1 MAGGESARR
10 SARGLSPMSHLDS
23 RGATPAA
30 DRSIEQASL
39 IGTLV
44 HLWPYIWPGDRADL
58 KMRVVWSVVLLLLA
72 KVATLTVPFTFK
84 WAIDALTG
92 ADSAPVQ
99 PSNWTMWLIASPL
112 VMTASYGA
120 LRVLM
125 AVLTQWRDGI
135 FARVAMHAVRK
146 LASITFVHMHELSLR
161 FHLERKTGGLTR
173 VLERGRLGI
182 EVIVRMVILQLVPT
196 IVEVSLLMAVLL
208 WKFDWRYVLVTM
220 ITVVLFMYY
229 TYVATEWRIEI
240 RRKMNESDTEANTK
254 AIDSLLNY
262 ETVKYFGAE
271 TREADRY
278 DQSMARYERA
288 SVKTYT
294 SLAVLNTGQAI
305 IFTAGLTATM
315 LMCAIG
321 VRRGNN
327 TVGDFVMVNAMMI
340 QLYQPLNFMGMV
352 YREIKQAIIDIEKM
366 FSVLSKNPEIKDSP
380 GARPLVVT
388 SGRVTFDDVR
398 FSYDPERPI
407 LQGLSF
413 EVPAGK
419 TVAIVGPSGAGKST
433 ISRLLFRLY
442 DVSGGRIL
450 IDGHDIRDVTQ
461 TSLRASIG
469 MVPQDT
475 VLFNDTIRYNI
486 RYGRWD
492 ATNAE
497 VEEAAQLAQ
506 IDGFIRMS
514 TKGYDTQVGERGLK
528 LSGGE
533 KQRVAIARTV
543 LKGPPI
549 LVLDE
554 ATSALDSHT
563 EHEIQGAL
571 ERVARNR
578 TSLVIAHRLSTIVG
592 ADEIIVLDQGHIAE
606 RGTHAQLLA
615 SNGLYASMWNRQR
628 EAEEARE
635 KLARIADEQEAPN
648 RMPPQVD
655 EGPAA
660 PATTELTTPAAA
672 E

>member
-1 MAGGESARR
+1 MSQPD
-10 SARGLSPMSHLDS
+10 SSPNP
-23 RGATPAA
+23 GTAAAAA
-30 DRSIEQASL
+30 DHSIERASL
-39 IGTLV
+39 AGTLA
-44 HLWPYIWPGDRADL
+44 HLWPYIWPGDRPDL
-58 KMRVVWSVVLLLLA
+58 KMRVVWSVVLLLIA
-72 KVATLTVPFTFK
+72 KVATMVVPFTFK
-84 WAIDALTG
+84 WATDALTG

-99 PSNWTMWLIASPL
+99 SSNWQMWLIASPL
-112 VMTASYGA
+112 IMTTSYGA
-120 LRVLM
+120 LRILM

-146 LASITFVHMHELSLR
+146 LAYLTFVHMHELSLR

-173 VLERGRLGI
+173 VLERGRTGI
-182 EVIVRMVILQLVPT
+182 ETIVRMVILQLAPT
-196 IVEVSLLMAVLL
+196 IVEVALLMAVLL
-208 WKFDWRYVLVTM
+208 WKFDWRYLVATL
-220 ITVVLFMYY
+220 ITVVAFMYY
-229 TYVATEWRIEI
+229 TYIATEWRIGI
-240 RRKMNESDTEANTK
+240 RRKMNESDSEANTK

-271 TREADRY
+271 QREAERY
-278 DQSMARYERA
+278 DHSMERYERA

-294 SLAVLNTGQAI
+294 SLAVLNTGQAV
-305 IFTAGLTATM
+305 IFTIGLTATM
-315 LMCAIG
+315 LLCAIG
-321 VRRGNN
+321 VRAGHN

-340 QLYQPLNFMGMV
+340 QLYTPLNFMGLV
-352 YREIKQAIIDIEKM
+352 YREIKQAVIDIEKM
-366 FSVLSKNPEIKDSP
+366 FVVLEQKAEVKDIA

-388 SGRVTFDDVR
+388 SGTVRFDDVR
-398 FSYDPERPI
+398 FSYDADRPI
-407 LQGLSF
+407 LKGLSF

-450 IDGHDIRDVTQ
+450 IDGQDIREVTQ
-461 TSLRASIG
+461 DSLRSAIG

-492 ATNAE
+492 ASDVE
-497 VEEAAQLAQ
+497 VEAAAQLAQ
-506 IDGFIRMS
+506 IDSFIKMS
-514 TKGYDTQVGERGLK
+514 PKGYETQVGERGLK

-543 LKGPPI
+543 LKAPPI

-571 ERVARNR
+571 ERVSRNR

-592 ADEIIVLDQGHIAE
+592 ADEIIVLDQGRITE
-606 RGTHAQLLA
+606 RGTHAQLLSTA
-615 SNGLYASMWNRQR
+615 GLYASMWNRQR

-635 KLARIADEQEAPN
+635 RLARIDENDASSSTSAP
-648 RMPPQVD
+648 VD
-655 EGPAA
+655 GM
-660 PATTELTTPAAA
+660 LTRPAAA

>member
-1 MAGGESARR
+1 MTDIGSPHDVGEAP
-10 SARGLSPMSHLDS
+10 L
-23 RGATPAA
+23 AA
-30 DRSIEQASL
+30 DKSIERATL

-44 HLWPYIWPGDRADL
+44 HLWPYIWPSDRADL
-58 KMRVVWSVVLLLLA
+58 KMRVVWSVVVLLIA
-72 KVATLTVPFTFK
+72 KLATLSVPFTFK

-92 ADSAPVQ
+92 ADTAPVQ
-99 PSNWTMWLIASPL
+99 SSNWTMWLIASPL
-112 VMTASYGA
+112 IMTLSYGG
-120 LRVLM
+120 LRIVM

-135 FARVAMHAVRK
+135 FAGVAMHAVRK
-146 LASITFVHMHELSLR
+146 LAYLTFVHMHELSLR

-196 IVEVSLLMAVLL
+196 IVEVSLLTAVLL
-208 WKFDWRYVLVTM
+208 WQFDWRYVVASL
-220 ITVVLFMYY
+220 ITVVVFMYY
-229 TYVATEWRIEI
+229 TYIATEWRIEI
-240 RRKMNESDTEANTK
+240 RRKMNDSDTEANTK

-262 ETVKYFGAE
+262 ETVKYFSAE
-271 TREADRY
+271 QREAERY
-278 DQSMARYERA
+278 DRSMERYERN

-305 IFTAGLTATM
+305 IFTAGLTAIM
-315 LMCAIG
+315 VMCAIG
-321 VRRGNN
+321 VRNGTN
-327 TVGDFVMVNAMMI
+327 TVGDFVLVNAMMI

-366 FSVLSKNPEIKDSP
+366 FGVLSRNPEVKDVP
-380 GARPLVVT
+380 GAKPLIVT
-388 SGRVTFDDVR
+388 SGSVRFDDVQ
-398 FSYDPERPI
+398 FAYDAERPI
-407 LQGLSF
+407 LKGLSF

-442 DVSGGRIL
+442 DVSGGKIL
-450 IDGHDIRDVTQ
+450 IDGQDIRNVTQ
-461 TSLRASIG
+461 SSLRASIG

-486 RYGRWD
+486 RYGRWEASD
-492 ATNAE
+492 EE
-497 VEEAAQLAQ
+497 VEEAARLAQ

-514 TKGYDTQVGERGLK
+514 PKGYETQVGERGLK

-533 KQRVAIARTV
+533 KQRVAIARTI

-563 EHEIQGAL
+563 EHEIQEAL
-571 ERVARNR
+571 ERVSRNR

-592 ADEIIVLDQGHIAE
+592 ADEIIVLDQGRIAE
-606 RGTHAQLLA
+606 RGTHGRLLA
-615 SNGLYASMWNRQR
+615 SGGLYASMWNRQR

-635 KLARIADEQEAPN
+635 RLAQIGDEDDAPN
-648 RMPPQVD
+648 RAPPPIDDPLV
-655 EGPAA
+655 
-660 PATTELTTPAAA
+660 AA

>member
-1 MAGGESARR
+1 MAHADSQPGARQPPP
-10 SARGLSPMSHLDS
+10 SQGTSGDK
-23 RGATPAA
+23 
-30 DRSIEQASL
+30 SIEQATL
-39 IGTLV
+39 IGTLA

-58 KMRVVWSVVLLLLA
+58 KMRVVWSMVLLLVA
-72 KVATLTVPFTFK
+72 KVATLSVPFTFK

-92 ADSAPVQ
+92 ADTAPVQ
-99 PSNWTMWLIASPL
+99 ASNWTLWLIASPL
-112 VMTASYGA
+112 IMTASYGA

-125 AVLTQWRDGI
+125 AVLTQWRDGL

-146 LASITFVHMHELSLR
+146 LAYLTFVHMHELSLR

-173 VLERGRLGI
+173 VLERGRSGI

-196 IVEVSLLMAVLL
+196 VVEVALLVAVLL
-208 WKFDWRYVLVTM
+208 WQFDWRYVLVTL
-220 ITVVLFMYY
+220 ITVVIFMYY

-262 ETVKYFGAE
+262 ETVKYFSAE
-271 TREADRY
+271 QREATRY
-278 DQSMARYERA
+278 DRSMEGYERN

-294 SLAVLNTGQAI
+294 SLAVLNTGQAV

-321 VRRGNN
+321 VRNGTN
-327 TVGDFVMVNAMMI
+327 TVGDFVMINAMMI

-352 YREIKQAIIDIEKM
+352 YREIKQAVIDIEKM
-366 FSVLSKNPEIKDSP
+366 FSVLSRHPEIKDVA
-380 GARPLVVT
+380 GAKPLIVT
-388 SGRVTFDDVR
+388 SGSVRFDDVQ
-398 FSYDPERPI
+398 FSYDPERQI
-407 LQGLSF
+407 LKGLSF

-450 IDGHDIRDVTQ
+450 IDGQDIKNVTQ
-461 TSLRASIG
+461 STLRASIG

-492 ATNAE
+492 ASDAE

-506 IDGFIRMS
+506 IDGFIKMS
-514 TKGYDTQVGERGLK
+514 PKGYETQVGERGLK

-543 LKGPPI
+543 LKAPPI

-563 EHEIQGAL
+563 EQEIQDAL
-571 ERVARNR
+571 ERVSRNR

-592 ADEIIVLDQGHIAE
+592 ADEIIVLDQGKIAE
-606 RGTHAQLLA
+606 RGTHSQLLA
-615 SNGLYASMWNRQR
+615 SGGLYASMWNRQR
-628 EAEEARE
+628 EAQEARE
-635 KLARIADEQEAPN
+635 RLARIADDNEAPN
-648 RMPPQVD
+648 RAPPPVED
-655 EGPAA
+655 GLVTPAKA
-660 PATTELTTPAAA
+660 ELT
-672 E
+672 EI

>member
-1 MAGGESARR
+1 MAHTDTAPGAGEA
-10 SARGLSPMSHLDS
+10 LPSPN
-23 RGATPAA
+23 RP
-30 DRSIEQASL
+30 EQATL

-58 KMRVVWSVVLLLLA
+58 KMRVVWSMVLLLVA
-72 KVATLTVPFTFK
+72 KVATLAVPFTFK

-92 ADSAPVQ
+92 ADTAPLQ
-99 PSNWTMWLIASPL
+99 ASNWTLWLVASPL
-112 VMTASYGA
+112 IMTLGYGG

-146 LASITFVHMHELSLR
+146 LAYLTFVHMHELSLR

-196 IVEVSLLMAVLL
+196 VVEVTLLMAVLL
-208 WKFDWRYVLVTM
+208 WQFDWRYVLATM
-220 ITVVLFMYY
+220 ITVVVFMYY

-240 RRKMNESDTEANTK
+240 RRRMNDSDTEANTK

-262 ETVKYFGAE
+262 ETVKYFSAE
-271 TREADRY
+271 QREATRY
-278 DQSMARYERA
+278 DRSMERYERA

-315 LMCAIG
+315 VMCAIG
-321 VRRGNN
+321 VRSGRN

-352 YREIKQAIIDIEKM
+352 YREIKQAVIDIEKM
-366 FSVLSKNPEIKDSP
+366 FAVLSRNPEIKDVS
-380 GARPLVVT
+380 GARPLIVT
-388 SGRVTFDDVR
+388 SGNLRFDDVR

-407 LQGLSF
+407 LKGLSF

-442 DVSGGRIL
+442 DVSSGRIL
-450 IDGHDIRDVTQ
+450 IDGQDIRNVTQ

-492 ATNAE
+492 ASDAE
-497 VEEAAQLAQ
+497 VEEAARLAQ
-506 IDGFIRMS
+506 IDGFIKMS
-514 TKGYDTQVGERGLK
+514 PKGYETQVGERGLK

-543 LKGPPI
+543 LKAPPI

-563 EHEIQGAL
+563 EQEIQDAL
-571 ERVARNR
+571 ERVSRGR

-592 ADEIIVLDQGHIAE
+592 ADEIIVLDQGRIAE
-606 RGTHAQLLA
+606 RGTHSRLLA
-615 SNGLYASMWNRQR
+615 SGGLYASMWNSQR
-628 EAEEARE
+628 EAQEARE
-635 KLARIADEQEAPN
+635 RLARIADENDAPN
-648 RMPPQVD
+648 REPPPLDDV
-655 EGPAA
+655 
-660 PATTELTTPAAA
+660 LVTPAAA

>member
-1 MAGGESARR
+1 MTEIDSSLEPEAAPQPVSSVQSAT
-10 SARGLSPMSHLDS
+10 LL
-23 RGATPAA
+23 
-30 DRSIEQASL
+30 
-39 IGTLV
+39 GTLV

-58 KMRVVWSVVLLLLA
+58 KMRVVWSMVLLLVA
-72 KVATLTVPFTFK
+72 KLATLSVPFTFK

-92 ADSAPVQ
+92 HDTAPVQ
-99 PSNWTMWLIASPL
+99 SSNWTLWLIASPL
-112 VMTASYGA
+112 IMTVSYGA
-120 LRVLM
+120 VRVIM
-125 AVLTQWRDGI
+125 AILTQWRDGI
-135 FARVAMHAVRK
+135 FAKVAMHAVRK
-146 LASITFVHMHELSLR
+146 LAFLTFVHMHELSLR

-196 IVEVSLLMAVLL
+196 IVEVSLLMGVLL
-208 WKFDWRYVLVTM
+208 WQFDWRYVLATM
-220 ITVVLFMYY
+220 ITVVVYMYY
-229 TYVATEWRIEI
+229 TYIATEWRIEI
-240 RRKMNESDTEANTK
+240 RRRMNDSDTEANTK

-262 ETVKYFGAE
+262 ETVKYFSAE
-271 TREADRY
+271 EREAERY
-278 DQSMARYERA
+278 DRSMERYERA

-321 VRRGNN
+321 VRRGSN

-352 YREIKQAIIDIEKM
+352 YREIKQAVIDIEKM
-366 FSVLSKNPEIKDSP
+366 FGVLSRNPEVKDVP
-380 GARPLVVT
+380 GARPLIVT
-388 SGRVTFDDVR
+388 AGNVRFDDVR

-407 LQGLSF
+407 LKGLSF

-442 DVSGGRIL
+442 DVSGGHIL
-450 IDGHDIRDVTQ
+450 IDGQDIRNVTQ
-461 TSLRASIG
+461 SSLRASIG

-492 ATNAE
+492 ATDAE
-497 VEEAAQLAQ
+497 VEEAARMAQ
-506 IDGFIRMS
+506 IDSFIRIS
-514 TKGYDTQVGERGLK
+514 PKGYDTEVGERGLK

-543 LKGPPI
+543 LKAPPI
-549 LVLDE
+549 LLLDE

-563 EHEIQGAL
+563 EQEIQDAL
-571 ERVARNR
+571 ERVSRNR

-592 ADEIIVLDQGHIAE
+592 ADEIIVLDQGRIAE
-606 RGTHAQLLA
+606 RGTHSQLLA
-615 SNGLYASMWNRQR
+615 ANGLYASMWNRQR
-628 EAEEARE
+628 EAQEARE
-635 KLARIADEQEAPN
+635 RLALIGDEDEAPN
-648 RMPPQVD
+648 RVPPPIDDALV
-655 EGPAA
+655 
-660 PATTELTTPAAA
+660 TPAAA

>member
-1 MAGGESARR
+1 MAHTDSAPGGDETPPVSSR
-10 SARGLSPMSHLDS
+10 SV
-23 RGATPAA
+23 
-30 DRSIEQASL
+30 EQATL

-44 HLWPYIWPGDRADL
+44 HLWPYIWPGDRVDL
-58 KMRVVWSVVLLLLA
+58 KMRVVWSMVLLLVA
-72 KVATLTVPFTFK
+72 KLATLSVPFAFK

-92 ADSAPVQ
+92 ADTAPVQ
-99 PSNWTMWLIASPL
+99 SSNWTMWLIASPL
-112 VMTASYGA
+112 IMTLSYGA
-120 LRVLM
+120 VRVLM

-146 LASITFVHMHELSLR
+146 LAYLTFVHMHELSLR

-173 VLERGRLGI
+173 VLERGRAGI

-208 WKFDWRYVLVTM
+208 WKFDWRYVLATM
-220 ITVVLFMYY
+220 ITVVIFMYY
-229 TYVATEWRIEI
+229 TYLATEWRIEI

-262 ETVKYFGAE
+262 ETVKYFSAE
-271 TREADRY
+271 EREATRY
-278 DQSMARYERA
+278 DRSMEGYERA

-294 SLAVLNTGQAI
+294 SLADLNTGQAV

-321 VRRGNN
+321 VRRGTN
-327 TVGDFVMVNAMMI
+327 TVGDFVMINAMMI

-352 YREIKQAIIDIEKM
+352 YREIKQAVIDCEKM
-366 FSVLSKNPEIKDSP
+366 LGVVSRNPEVKDVP
-380 GARPLVVT
+380 GAKPLIVT
-388 SGRVTFDDVR
+388 SGSLRFEDVR
-398 FSYDPERPI
+398 FSYDSERPI
-407 LQGLSF
+407 LKGLSF

-442 DVSGGRIL
+442 DISGGKIL
-450 IDGHDIRDVTQ
+450 IDGQDIRNVTQ
-461 TSLRASIG
+461 SSLRASIG

-492 ATNAE
+492 ASDAE
-497 VEEAAQLAQ
+497 VEQAAHLAQ

-514 TKGYDTQVGERGLK
+514 PKGYETQVGERGLK

-533 KQRVAIARTV
+533 KQRVAIARTI

-563 EHEIQGAL
+563 EQEIQDAL
-571 ERVARNR
+571 ERVSRNR

-592 ADEIIVLDQGHIAE
+592 ADEIIVLDQGRTAE
-606 RGTHAQLLA
+606 RGTHSQLLA
-615 SNGLYASMWNRQR
+615 TRGLYASMWNRQR
-628 EAEEARE
+628 EAQEARE
-635 KLARIADEQEAPN
+635 KLARIADENEARN
-648 RMPPQVD
+648 RMPPSVD
-655 EGPAA
+655 EALA
-660 PATTELTTPAAA
+660 TPAAA

>member
-1 MAGGESARR
+1 MA
-10 SARGLSPMSHLDS
+10 HIDS
-23 RGATPAA
+23 VPDASDALPPSDKT
-30 DRSIEQASL
+30 IEQATL

-58 KMRVVWSVVLLLLA
+58 KMRVVWSMLLLLVA

-84 WAIDALTG
+84 WAIDALNG
-92 ADSAPVQ
+92 VGSAPVQ
-99 PSNWTMWLIASPL
+99 PNNWAMWLIVSPL
-112 VMTASYGA
+112 AMTVAYGSI
-120 LRVLM
+120 RVLM
-125 AVLTQWRDGI
+125 ALLTQWRDGI
-135 FARVAMHAVRK
+135 FAKVAMHAVRK
-146 LASITFVHMHELSLR
+146 LAYRTFVHMHELSLR
-161 FHLERKTGGLTR
+161 FHLERKTCGLTR
-173 VLERGRLGI
+173 VRERGRSGI

-196 IVEVSLLMAVLL
+196 IVEVTLLMAVLL
-208 WKFDWRYVLVTM
+208 WKFDWRYVLATM
-220 ITVVLFMYY
+220 ITVVVFMYY

-262 ETVKYFGAE
+262 ETVKYFTAE
-271 TREADRY
+271 AREATRY
-278 DQSMARYERA
+278 DQSMERYERA

-315 LMCAIG
+315 LMCAFG
-321 VRRGNN
+321 VRAGNN

-366 FSVLSKNPEIKDSP
+366 FGVLSRQTEIKDGP
-380 GARPLVVT
+380 GATPLVVA
-388 SGRVTFDDVR
+388 SGNVRFDDVR
-398 FSYDPERPI
+398 FAYDSDRPI
-407 LQGLSF
+407 LKGLSF

-442 DVSGGRIL
+442 DVSSGRIL
-450 IDGHDIRDVTQ
+450 IDGQDIRDVTQ
-461 TSLRASIG
+461 ASLRAQIG

-492 ATNAE
+492 ATDAE
-497 VEEAAQLAQ
+497 VEQAAQLAQ
-506 IDGFIRMS
+506 IESFIRMS
-514 TKGYDTQVGERGLK
+514 PKGYETQVGERGLK

-563 EHEIQGAL
+563 EHEIQEAL
-571 ERVARNR
+571 ERVSRNR

-592 ADEIIVLDQGHIAE
+592 ADDG
-606 RGTHAQLLA
+606 
-615 SNGLYASMWNRQR
+615 RQ
-628 EAEEARE
+628 
-635 KLARIADEQEAPN
+635 P
-648 RMPPQVD
+648 V
-655 EGPAA
+655 
-660 PATTELTTPAAA
+660 
-672 E
+672 

>member
-1 MAGGESARR
+1 MAHPHSTAGVGDT
-10 SARGLSPMSHLDS
+10 LSPFNNSADQ
-23 RGATPAA
+23 AT
-30 DRSIEQASL
+30 L
-39 IGTLV
+39 IGTLI
-44 HLWPYIWPGDRADL
+44 HLWPYIWPGDRFDL
-58 KMRVVWSVVLLLLA
+58 KMRVVWSVVLLIVA
-72 KVATLTVPFTFK
+72 KLATLAVPFTFK

-92 ADSAPVQ
+92 ADTAPVQ
-99 PSNWTMWLIASPL
+99 PSNWALWLIASP
-112 VMTASYGA
+112 VIMTLSYGG

-146 LASITFVHMHELSLR
+146 LAYRTFVHMHELSLR

-196 IVEVSLLMAVLL
+196 IVEVTLLMAVLL

-229 TYVATEWRIEI
+229 TYIATEWRIEI
-240 RRKMNESDTEANTK
+240 RRKMNDSDTEANTK

-262 ETVKYFGAE
+262 ETVKYFTAE
-271 TREADRY
+271 EREATRY
-278 DQSMARYERA
+278 DRSMERYERA

-315 LMCAIG
+315 LMCASG
-321 VRRGNN
+321 VRSGRN
-327 TVGDFVMVNAMMI
+327 TVGDFVMINAMMI

-366 FSVLSKNPEIKDSP
+366 FNVLSRAPEIKDVP
-380 GARPLVVT
+380 GAKPLIVT
-388 SGRVTFDDVR
+388 SGSVRFEDVR
-398 FSYDPERPI
+398 FAYEPERPI
-407 LQGLSF
+407 LKGVSF

-442 DVSGGRIL
+442 DVSGGKIL
-450 IDGHDIRDVTQ
+450 IDAQDIRNVTQ
-461 TSLRASIG
+461 ESLRAAIG

-492 ATNAE
+492 ATDAE
-497 VEEAAQLAQ
+497 VEQAAQLAQ
-506 IDGFIRMS
+506 IDPFIRMS
-514 TKGYDTQVGERGLK
+514 PKGYETQVGERGLK

-543 LKGPPI
+543 LKAPPI

-563 EHEIQGAL
+563 EHEIQEAL
-571 ERVARNR
+571 ERVSRNR

-592 ADEIIVLDQGHIAE
+592 ADEIIVLEQGRIAE
-606 RGTHAQLLA
+606 RGTHSQLLA
-615 SNGLYASMWNRQR
+615 TGGLYASMWNRQR
-628 EAEEARE
+628 EAQEARE
-635 KLARIADEQEAPN
+635 RLARIADEDEVPN
-648 RMPPQVD
+648 REPPPVD
-655 EGPAA
+655 LA
-660 PATTELTTPAAA
+660 TPAAA

>member
-1 MAGGESARR
+1 MAHTDSSR
-10 SARGLSPMSHLDS
+10 SAEAGLAS
-23 RGATPAA
+23 TK
-30 DRSIEQASL
+30 SIEQATL
-39 IGTLV
+39 IGTLA
-44 HLWPYIWPGDRADL
+44 HLWPYIWPSDRADL
-58 KMRVVWSVVLLLLA
+58 KMRVVWSMVLLLVAKLA
-72 KVATLTVPFTFK
+72 TVSVPFTFK

-92 ADSAPVQ
+92 ADTAPVAA
-99 PSNWTMWLIASPL
+99 SNWKMWLIASPL
-112 VMTASYGA
+112 IMTASYGGM
-120 LRVLM
+120 RVLM

-146 LASITFVHMHELSLR
+146 LAYITFVHMHELSLR

-182 EVIVRMVILQLVPT
+182 EVIVRMVILQLAPT

-208 WKFDWRYVLVTM
+208 WQFDWRYVLATM
-220 ITVVLFMYY
+220 ITVVVFMYY
-229 TYVATEWRIEI
+229 TYAATEWRIEI
-240 RRKMNESDTEANTK
+240 RRKMNDSDTEANTK

-262 ETVKYFGAE
+262 ETVKYFSAE
-271 TREADRY
+271 QREATRY
-278 DQSMARYERA
+278 DRSMQRYEQA

-294 SLAVLNTGQAI
+294 SLALLNTGQAA

-315 LMCAIG
+315 MMCAFG
-321 VRRGNN
+321 VRSGRN
-327 TVGDFVMVNAMMI
+327 TVGDFVMINAMMI

-366 FSVLSKNPEIKDSP
+366 FNVLARPAEIKDIA
-380 GARPLVVT
+380 GAKPLVVT
-388 SGRVTFDDVR
+388 SGNVRFEDVR
-398 FSYDPERPI
+398 FAYEPERQI
-407 LQGLSF
+407 LKGLSF

-442 DVSGGRIL
+442 DISGGRIL
-450 IDGHDIRDVTQ
+450 IDGQDIRNVTQ
-461 TSLRASIG
+461 ASLRASIG

-492 ATNAE
+492 ASDAE

-506 IDGFIRMS
+506 IDPLIRMAPL
-514 TKGYDTQVGERGLK
+514 GYETQVGERGLK

-543 LKGPPI
+543 LKAPPI

-563 EHEIQGAL
+563 EHEIQEAL
-571 ERVARNR
+571 ERVSRGR
-578 TSLVIAHRLSTIVG
+578 TSLVIAHRLSTIIG
-592 ADEIIVLDQGHIAE
+592 ADEIIVLDQGRIAE
-606 RGTHAQLLA
+606 RGTHAELLA
-615 SNGLYASMWNRQR
+615 MSGLYASMWNRQR
-628 EAEEARE
+628 EAEAARE
-635 KLARIADEQEAPN
+635 RLARIADENDAPN
-648 RMPPQVD
+648 REPPVVVD
-655 EGPAA
+655 PL
-660 PATTELTTPAAA
+660 ATAA

>member
-1 MAGGESARR
+1 MA
-10 SARGLSPMSHLDS
+10 HTDS
-23 RGATPAA
+23 QPQA
-30 DRSIEQASL
+30 QASPSPADKATL
-39 IGTLV
+39 VGTLV
-44 HLWPYIWPGDRADL
+44 HLWPFIWPGDRADL
-58 KMRVVWSVVLLLLA
+58 KMRVAWSVVLLLIA
-72 KVATLTVPFTFK
+72 KVATLAVPFTFK
-84 WAIDALTG
+84 WAIDALNG
-92 ADSAPVQ
+92 MGSAPVA
-99 PSNWTMWLIASPL
+99 PSNWTLWLIASPL
-112 VMTASYGA
+112 LMTLGYGG

-125 AVLTQWRDGI
+125 AILTQWRDGI

-146 LASITFVHMHELSLR
+146 LAYITFVHMHELSLR

-173 VLERGRLGI
+173 VLERGRAGI
-182 EVIVRMVILQLVPT
+182 EVIVRMVILQLIPT
-196 IVEVSLLMAVLL
+196 VVEVALLAGVLL
-208 WKFDWRYVLVTM
+208 WQFDWRYVAAVLA
-220 ITVVLFMYY
+220 TVVVFMYF
-229 TYVATEWRIEI
+229 TYLATEWRIEI
-240 RRKMNESDTEANTK
+240 RRKMNDSDTEANTK

-262 ETVKYFGAE
+262 ETVKYFSAE
-271 TREADRY
+271 EREAARY
-278 DQSMARYERA
+278 DHSMERFEKA

-294 SLAVLNTGQAI
+294 SLALLNTGQAV

-315 LMCAIG
+315 LMCISG
-321 VRRGNN
+321 IRNGTH
-327 TVGDFVMVNAMMI
+327 TVGDFVMINAMMI

-366 FSVLSKNPEIKDSP
+366 FEVLSRNPEVKDIP
-380 GARPLVVT
+380 EAVPLVVS
-388 SGRVTFDDVR
+388 SGNVRFDDVR
-398 FSYDPERPI
+398 FAYDADRPI
-407 LQGLSF
+407 LKGLSF

-450 IDGHDIRDVTQ
+450 IDGQDIRDVTQ
-461 TSLRASIG
+461 ASLRASIG

-486 RYGRWD
+486 RYGRWNASD
-492 ATNAE
+492 AE

-506 IDGFIRMS
+506 IDSFIKMS
-514 TKGYDTQVGERGLK
+514 PRGYETQVGERGLK

-543 LKGPPI
+543 LKAPPI

-563 EHEIQGAL
+563 EHEIQESL
-571 ERVARNR
+571 ERVSRGR

-592 ADEIIVLDQGHIAE
+592 ADEIIVLDQGRIAE
-606 RGTHAQLLA
+606 RGTHGRLLA
-615 SNGLYASMWNRQR
+615 SGGLYASMWNRQR

-635 KLARIADEQEAPN
+635 KLAQIDDDNEAPN
-648 RMPPQVD
+648 RAPPKVD
-655 EGPAA
+655 DQSGDPASEPGKD
-660 PATTELTTPAAA
+660 PAKDPIATAA